1 MCSDH
6 CWHSPVYTYLYAD
19 NHKSQQLLTRTIEDC
34 TRSVLCKR
42 PMLMLTRVFVQVPR
56 YCFSRFVQVPGYFIS
71 RFVQVPGYCFSRS
84 VQVPGYC
91 FCRFIQVPGYCF
103 SRFVQV
109 PWRYCVHYKTKD
121 THAQCADN
129 CWHRPEW
136 TVTRVIAA
144 NSVTPTFPPRLLFPR
159 TPFHC
164 VQSAVPGG
172 GSYVMRNSGG
182 VTYPAWGKGGL
193 QGWLEVASK
202 QFADQYPRMG
212 ITNCKTTLL
221 FASSIFS

>member
-6 CWHSPVYTYLYAD
+6 CWHSPVYTYLNAD

-42 PMLMLTRVFVQVPR
+42 PMLMLTRVFVQVP
-56 YCFSRFVQVPGYFIS
+56 
-71 RFVQVPGYCFSRS
+71 
-84 VQVPGYC
+84 
-91 FCRFIQVPGYCF
+91 GYCF
-103 SRFVQV
+103 SRFVKV
-109 PWRYCVHYKTKD
+109 PWWYCVHYKTKD

-159 TPFHC
+159 TPSLC
-164 VQSAVPGG
+164 PECGAGG
-172 GSYVMRNSGG
+172 RELCYEEQWGSDIPSMGEG
-182 VTYPAWGKGGL
+182 GGL
-193 QGWLEVASK
+193 QGGWRLA
-202 QFADQYPRMG
+202 
-212 ITNCKTTLL
+212 
-221 FASSIFS
+221 ASSLLINILAWESQTARQLYFLPPPIFLSSKSIY

>member
-6 CWHSPVYTYLYAD
+6 CWHSPVYTYLNAD

-56 YCFSRFVQVPGYFIS
+56 YCFSRFVQVPRYFI
-71 RFVQVPGYCFSRS
+71 SRS

-159 TPFHC
+159 TPFLQQTLC
-164 VQSAVPGG
+164 PECGAGWRELCYEEQWGSDIPSRGEGG
-172 GSYVMRNSGG
+172 M
-182 VTYPAWGKGGL
+182 
-193 QGWLEVASK
+193 QGWLEVGSK

-212 ITNCKTTLL
+212 ITNCKTTFCLL
-221 FASSIFS
+221 QFFLVPKSIY